1 MSSPSSTCG
10 RWHQL
15 KGTEPAEGHFQAQ
28 IGEVR
33 GCMLM
38 MQVSVASA
46 DDFAFGPIAAYS
58 AIEAARENAAQANNP
73 KGDAA
78 VGRRLSLAFTG
89 EELVQMD

>member
-1 MSSPSSTCG
+1 MSSPSSLCG

-15 KGTEPAEGHFQAQ
+15 RGIESDQGHFQAQ
-28 IGEVR
+28 IGDLR

-38 MQVSVASA
+38 TQVSVASA

-58 AIEAARENAAQANNP
+58 AIEAARESAAQANNP

-89 EELVQMD
+89 EQLTQMD